1 MNKLS
6 ESSKA
11 DRLQGALNVSRRGFL
26 VTTSTLG
33 AGLALGM
40 TTRPADSSSMPL
52 DEVNAWVHIA
62 TNDTVTIRIARS
74 EMGQGTLTGLAQ
86 LVAEE
91 LDCDWDKVTY
101 EFPPPGKNL
110 SRDRVWGDYSTGGSY
125 GLRGSQL
132 YMREGGAAA
141 KIMLLKAAADRWG
154 VAASTCSAID
164 SVITHGPSGRTTT
177 YGSVAAKA
185 AALPVPTRVTL
196 RDPADWRVAGKSL
209 KRLDTV
215 DKLTGRLIYGA
226 DINLPNMLCA
236 SIVDCPVMGGR
247 LIGFDESVIATM
259 PGVKRAIKVTT
270 AEGTNGVAVVA
281 DTWWQADSALKKLP
295 VRWDLGPNAE
305 FDDQKVSAL
314 LREGLTAKK
323 AFKGNWS
330 GDFEGA
336 LSNAATIVESTYKYP
351 SQNHAP
357 MEPMNATALFTE
369 DRCEVWC
376 PTQSGEAALA
386 AVASASGLPLGQCEV
401 HKTMLGGGFG
411 RRLRSD
417 FVHQAVKIA
426 QKFPGTPVK
435 LQWSREEDQKKGH
448 FHPTTMA
455 RMRGTLDEKG
465 NLTGLHMRISGQS
478 ILAGI
483 MPQALGG
490 GPDYGQFQGVIK
502 KGLNQDDHSICYDI
516 PNLLVDHAMRNP
528 PIRPG
533 YWRGVNI
540 NQNTIY
546 MECFL
551 EEMAYAAG
559 RDPLEFRLALMKAH
573 PQSAAVLRAV
583 AEQGGWGNDDG
594 FGRGLAVL
602 HAFGS
607 YVAACAEVYVEEDGS
622 LNMHRIV
629 AATDCGTAVNPQQI
643 EAQVQGSFVYG
654 LSAALYSQSTLK
666 NGEMQEDNF
675 HTYPSMKIAA
685 MPKVEVIVMPS
696 GGFFGGVGEPTIGVA
711 APAVL
716 NAIFAATGKR
726 VRVLPVKDQNLRA

>member
-1 MNKLS
+1 MNKVS

-40 TTRPADSSSMPL
+40 TTRPADSSNMPL

-62 TNDTVTIRIARS
+62 TDDTVTIRIARS

-101 EFPPPGKNL
+101 EFPTPGKNL
-110 SRDRVWGDYSTGGSY
+110 SRGRVWGDYSTGGSY
-125 GLRGSQL
+125 GLRGSQR

-141 KIMLLKAAADRWG
+141 KIMLLQAAADRWG

-185 AALPVPTRVTL
+185 AALPVPTKVTL
-196 RDPADWRVAGKSL
+196 RNPADWRVAGKPL

-215 DKLTGRLIYGA
+215 DKLTGKLIYGA

-236 SIVDCPVMGGR
+236 SIVDCPVVGGR
-247 LIGFDESVIATM
+247 VISFDESMISNM

-281 DTWWQADSALKKLP
+281 DTWWQANSALKKLP

-305 FDDQKVSAL
+305 FNDQQVSAL
-314 LREGLTAKK
+314 LREGLTARK

-336 LSNAATIVESTYKYP
+336 LSNAATTVESTYKYP

-417 FVHQAVKIA
+417 FVHQAVEIA

-502 KGLNQDDHSICYDI
+502 KGLKQDDHSICYDI

-573 PQSAAVLRAV
+573 PRSAAVLRAV
-583 AEQGGWGNDDG
+583 AEQGGWGDDDG

-607 YVAACAEVYVEEDGS
+607 YVAACAEVSVDEEGS

-726 VRVLPVKDQNLRA
+726 IRVLPVKDQNLRA

>member
-11 DRLQGALNVSRRGFL
+11 DHLQGALNVSRRGFL

-40 TTRPADSSSMPL
+40 TTRPANSSSLPL

-62 TNDTVTIRIARS
+62 TDDTVTIRIARS

-91 LDCDWDKVTY
+91 LDCDWDKVAY

-141 KIMLLKAAADRWG
+141 KIMLLQAAADRWG
-154 VAASTCSAID
+154 VAASTCSATD

-185 AALPVPTRVTL
+185 SAMPVPTSVTL
-196 RDPADWRVAGKSL
+196 RNPAEWRVAGKSL

-215 DKLTGRLIYGA
+215 DKLTGKLIYGA

-236 SIVDCPVMGGR
+236 SIVDCPVVGGR
-247 LIGFDESVIATM
+247 LISFDERVIANM

-281 DTWWQADSALKKLP
+281 DTWWQANSALKKLP

-336 LSNAATIVESTYKYP
+336 LSNAATTVESTYKYP

-426 QKFPGTPVK
+426 QEFPGTPVK

-607 YVAACAEVYVEEDGS
+607 YVAACAEVSVDEEGS

>member
-11 DRLQGALNVSRRGFL
+11 DHLQGALNVSRRGFL

-40 TTRPADSSSMPL
+40 TTRPANSSSLPL

-62 TNDTVTIRIARS
+62 TDDTVTIRIARS

-91 LDCDWDKVTY
+91 LDCDWDKVAY

-141 KIMLLKAAADRWG
+141 KIMLLQAAADRWG
-154 VAASTCSAID
+154 VAASTCSATD
-164 SVITHGPSGRTTT
+164 GVITHGPSGRTTT

-185 AALPVPTRVTL
+185 SAMPVPTSVTL
-196 RDPADWRVAGKSL
+196 RNPAEWRVAGKSL

-215 DKLTGRLIYGA
+215 DKLTGKLIYGA

-236 SIVDCPVMGGR
+236 SIVDCPVVGGR
-247 LIGFDESVIATM
+247 LIGFDERVIANM

-281 DTWWQADSALKKLP
+281 DTWWQANSALKELP

-336 LSNAATIVESTYKYP
+336 LSNAATTVESTYKYP

-426 QKFPGTPVK
+426 QEFPGTPVK

-607 YVAACAEVYVEEDGS
+607 YVAACAEVSVDEEGS